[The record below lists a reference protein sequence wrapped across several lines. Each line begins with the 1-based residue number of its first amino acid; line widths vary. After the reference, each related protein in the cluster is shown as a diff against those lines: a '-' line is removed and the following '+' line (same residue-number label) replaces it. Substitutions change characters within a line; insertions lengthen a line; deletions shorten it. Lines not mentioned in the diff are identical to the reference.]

1 MKATHIVFFTHWYFQ
16 DLLEAFL
23 HLVLVGEGVVAEK
36 QVESSLIVSLK
47 SRDFILEE
55 EGRRNRETGISPV
68 L

>member
-1 MKATHIVFFTHWYFQ
+1 MKATHIVFFTHWYLQ

-47 SRDFILEE
+47 SRDYILEE
-55 EGRRNRETGISPV
+55 GY
-68 L
+68 